1 MREESR
7 QTLKRMVDARGR
19 ELRAIPFERL
29 LRLDAVPENVEIN
42 GRLGRITIIVEP
54 CSENRVRIVIQGF
67 LDWRLLGVVIFA
79 TVALDGFYKRSDNS
93 VWPMP
98 DEEFYGYD

>member
-1 MREESR
+1 
-7 QTLKRMVDARGR
+7 
-19 ELRAIPFERL
+19 
-29 LRLDAVPENVEIN
+29 
-42 GRLGRITIIVEP
+42 
-54 CSENRVRIVIQGF
+54 VIQGF